1 MEDIIDHTDEKLT
14 LTDKEVFTQIWF
26 SPRKVFRHIVDT
38 DYDKYF
44 TVLLVLSGIVS
55 AFDRAERSDMGGS
68 LPLMGVVIITVLLG
82 ALLGWI
88 SYYLYAALISWTG
101 KWLGGEAGT
110 LPILR
115 ILAYAMLPS
124 IVAFVFLIPQI
135 AVHGIELFKKE
146 GHVAGGGWLSN
157 VMMFSSLI
165 IQTVLSIWTAVL
177 AIVGISVVQNFSMGK
192 AIVNAI
198 LPALVIGI
206 PLVLFIFIVMSV

>member
-1 MEDIIDHTDEKLT
+1 
-14 LTDKEVFTQIWF
+14 
-26 SPRKVFRHIVDT
+26 
-38 DYDKYF
+38 
-44 TVLLVLSGIVS
+44 
-55 AFDRAERSDMGGS
+55 
-68 LPLMGVVIITVLLG
+68 
-82 ALLGWI
+82 
-88 SYYLYAALISWTG
+88 LYAALISWTG

-110 LPILR
+110 LSILR